1 MTELVLKTDLAVH
14 LKACRLQSSP
24 FFLSQPAN
32 YAQEASGVRC
42 AAAKKRAGRVPRGRA
57 SHTSRLPRV
66 VRWLG
71 DKKRD
76 CLAV

>member
-32 YAQEASGVRC
+32 YAQEASVRC
-42 AAAKKRAGRVPRGRA
+42 VATQKRAGRVPRGRA
-57 SHTSRLPRV
+57 SHTTRLPRV

-71 DKKRD
+71 EKKGT
-76 CLAV
+76 A